1 MLMPNRNKANI
12 NAISITRAMASVAGP
27 TCDCKSGCAPL
38 TLMRLARNGHGS
50 MSDLSSLLWEERK
63 SNFGAVRSVD
73 DPERTRYWEDQSS
86 GKPAFRKSSETS
98 LIARRLRLEIGGSVR
113 CSNSVEAHSQQGEC
127 NAGESNWSRTAACL
141 QRG

>member
-73 DPERTRYWEDQSS
+73 EPY
-86 GKPAFRKSSETS
+86 RKC
-98 LIARRLRLEIGGSVR
+98 GGSLL
-113 CSNSVEAHSQQGEC
+113 
-127 NAGESNWSRTAACL
+127 TALSWHLKRPTASAE
-141 QRG
+141 RASTTKHA